1 MSDWPPVIIH
11 ANAYGD
17 WQSVSKKAED
27 PIGFKTYPYI
37 KCGELREFIE
47 GVVGYWTTSND
58 CLPSQE
64 DAERLLAMITG
75 EKQ

>member
-1 MSDWPPVIIH
+1 MSEWPPKIIH

-17 WQSVSKKAED
+17 WQSVPKKSED
-27 PIGFKTYPYI
+27 PIGFKTRPYI
-37 KCGELREFIE
+37 IGSEIREFIE
-47 GVVGYWTTSND
+47 GVIGYWTSSND

>member
-1 MSDWPPVIIH
+1 MTTRPPTIIH

-17 WQSVSKKAED
+17 WQSVPKKAED
-27 PIGFKTYPYI
+27 PLGFKTHPYV
-37 KCGELREFIE
+37 KSAELREFIE
-47 GVVGYWTTSND
+47 GVIGYWTTSND